1 MAIIHQQAVMRAE
14 SGVDLPECEG
24 CFIKKDSSGKLVL
37 CTENDTAPLGVVH
50 VGGDKGEMTDY
61 LLPNHQGIVGVR
73 LHSSPGSV
81 ADGTKLVLAAKGTVK
96 AGTTGTQVAV
106 ACEDGIGEQLLEAYL
121 TLPTTLAAP
130 ASAGS

>member
-14 SGVDLPECEG
+14 SAVDLRECEG
-24 CFIKKDSSGKLVL
+24 CFVKKDAAGKLIL

-61 LLPNHQGIVGVR
+61 ILPAHQGIVGVR

-81 ADGTKLVLAAKGTVK
+81 TEGTKLVLAAKGTVK
-96 AGTTGTQVAV
+96 AGTAGIQVAV
-106 ACEDGIGEQLLEAYL
+106 SCEEGTSSQLLEGYL
-121 TLPTTLAAP
+121 TLPPVLATAP
-130 ASAGS
+130 AGA

>member
-1 MAIIHQQAVMRAE
+1 M
-14 SGVDLPECEG
+14 
-24 CFIKKDSSGKLVL
+24 
-37 CTENDTAPLGVVH
+37 
-50 VGGDKGEMTDY
+50 
-61 LLPNHQGIVGVR
+61 GVR

-81 ADGTKLVLAAKGTVK
+81 ADGTRLVLAAKGTVK

-106 ACEDGIGEQLLEAYL
+106 ACEDGTGEQLLEAYL